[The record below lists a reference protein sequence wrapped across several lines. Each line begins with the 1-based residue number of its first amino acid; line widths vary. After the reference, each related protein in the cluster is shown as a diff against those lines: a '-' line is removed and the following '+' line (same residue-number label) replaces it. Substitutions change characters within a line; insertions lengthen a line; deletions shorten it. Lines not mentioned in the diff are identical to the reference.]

1 MLLLTLR
8 MSAIWTARMGTDMTH
23 EELEKI
29 PQQIAE
35 LQRQVSELQILHCTV
50 TDENQA
56 IMGMVRGRVIFR
68 GDKAI
73 QERVVYAR
81 AVELDRELQVLKE
94 DFPAVFERMEK
105 ERML

>member
-1 MLLLTLR
+1 
-8 MSAIWTARMGTDMTH
+8 MTH

-35 LQRQVSELQILHCTV
+35 LQRQVSELQIVQCV
-50 TDENQA
+50 MDDENRA
-56 IMGMVRGRVIFR
+56 IVQWVLGRVRFR

-94 DFPAVFERMEK
+94 DYPAVFERMEK